1 MQNENTKIPQDAWIN
16 CRETFEASLELGEVV
31 IPEANIWERP
41 GSLPKSGSVVGKIGH
56 GTKVSILDRSPQENN
71 ANYYRV
77 ATSDVNGWVSENF
90 LSWNWSSFTFIGNL
104 KPKDVCKN
112 LNVSTKDMGITLL
125 IRESGFAVVTEGD
138 PTHFEIINTAV
149 VRFINRIVSAL
160 APFTTISLDTDF
172 VNWVEV
178 PIGNKHKNG
187 EVVGF
192 LALEN
197 RETKTIS
204 NDDIETAL
212 SAIPLMKISPYFDL
226 ALSDFNQALKY
237 PQHALIFLSRSI
249 ESLEYHFARMAQR
262 EKGQG
267 KEAIMREML
276 KVKKSDIEYITKRA
290 NASHR
295 RHASPNATSEVLSND
310 ELGEC
315 FHKTANILAAFAG
328 YLNGFLRH

>member
-1 MQNENTKIPQDAWIN
+1 MLNENTKVPQNAWIN
-16 CRETFEASLELGEVV
+16 CRETYEASLELGEVV
-31 IPEANIWERP
+31 VPEANIWERP
-41 GSLPKSGSVVGKIGH
+41 GSLPESGRVVGKKSH
-56 GTKVSILDRSPQENN
+56 GTKVSILDRSLQEHNT
-71 ANYYRV
+71 NYYRISI
-77 ATSDVNGWVSENF
+77 SDVDGWISENF

-112 LNVSTKDMGITLL
+112 LDVSLKNMGLTLL
-125 IRESGFAVVTEGD
+125 IRESGFAVLTEGD

-149 VRFINRIVSAL
+149 VRFINRTISAL
-160 APFTTISLDTDF
+160 APFTTISLDADF
-172 VNWVEV
+172 ANWIEV
-178 PIGNKHKNG
+178 PIGDNRNNR
-187 EVVGF
+187 EIVGF

-204 NDDIETAL
+204 NDDIDTAL

-249 ESLEYHFARMAQR
+249 ESLEHHFAKMTKR
-262 EKGQG
+262 EKGKG
-267 KEAIMREML
+267 KEAIMCEML
-276 KVKKSDIEYITKRA
+276 KVKKSDIEYIKKRA

-295 RHASPNATSEVLSND
+295 RHASPNATNDVLSSD

-328 YLNGFLRH
+328 YLNGILRR